1 MLQDVEKLLALQDRD
16 QRLRNLRQEYKSV
29 PGELA
34 ALQKLVAD
42 STARLEQSKSRAKAI
57 EVEKKSL
64 EGDVAVKKEQ
74 IARYKNQQLQT
85 RKNDEYM
92 ALSHEISAAE
102 KAIREIEDKE
112 LVLMEEADAL
122 APQIADAEKNFT
134 EEKARIESRIAVL
147 GEREANLKSRISAM
161 ESERP
166 AATQGID
173 EDLLE
178 QYEHLFESKN
188 GRAVVAVEHDVCGG
202 CHMKVTAQ
210 TSLALRSDKSV
221 VSCPQCGRILHLPA

>member
-1 MLQDVEKLLALQDRD
+1 
-16 QRLRNLRQEYKSV
+16 
-29 PGELA
+29 
-34 ALQKLVAD
+34 
-42 STARLEQSKSRAKAI
+42 
-57 EVEKKSL
+57 
-64 EGDVAVKKEQ
+64 
-74 IARYKNQQLQT
+74 
-85 RKNDEYM
+85 M

-122 APQIADAEKNFT
+122 APQIADAEKNFS

-161 ESERP
+161 EAERP
-166 AATQGID
+166 ASAQGID

>member
-122 APQIADAEKNFT
+122 APQIADAEKNSS

>member
-1 MLQDVEKLLALQDRD
+1 MLQEVEKLLALQDRD

-34 ALQKLVAD
+34 ALKKLVAD
-42 STARLEQSKSRAKAI
+42 STAKLEASKARAKAI

-64 EGDVAVKKEQ
+64 EMEVAAKKEQ
-74 IARYKNQQLQT
+74 IARYKTQQLQT

-102 KAIREIEDKE
+102 EFIRGIEDKE
-112 LVLMEEADAL
+112 LVLMEEADSL
-122 APQIADAEKNFT
+122 APQIAEAEKTFAD
-134 EEKARIESRIAVL
+134 EKARIDGRIAVL
-147 GEREANLKSRISAM
+147 GEREANLSSRISEM
-161 ESERP
+161 EAARP
-166 AATQGID
+166 ASTEGID

-188 GRAVVAVEHDVCGG
+188 GRAVVPVEHDVCGG

-210 TSLALRSDKSV
+210 TGLALRSDKSV
-221 VSCPQCGRILHLPA
+221 ISCPQCGRILYLPA